1 MMTSDRCH
9 PRAKTREKLRNIEE
23 GFREIQ
29 NRSFLTKYWSAV
41 LKKIPSDQ
49 SFSVISES
57 DLPNIERK
65 KLVDI
70 LINTFYYA
78 HIE

>member
-1 MMTSDRCH
+1 MEILLLTLQINNL
-9 PRAKTREKLRNIEE
+9 PNIED

-29 NRSFLTKYWSAV
+29 NRSVLTKYWSAV
-41 LKKIPSDQ
+41 IKKIPSDQ

-57 DLPNIERK
+57 DLPDIGTKR
-65 KLVDI
+65 LVDT
-70 LINTFYYA
+70 LINIFYYV